1 MDFDSLKES
10 LYKELA
16 GCRGRAS
23 LFLELEGSTFEL
35 NSHKRYQAASLIK
48 LPILF
53 EALRQTDEKL
63 ICPEQKI
70 SIAESNKIGD
80 TGILQALKNM
90 EALSIMD
97 LLTLM
102 IIVSDNSATN
112 ILIDKIGM
120 EAINKTM
127 LNIGMKNSVLQ
138 RKMLDFQSMKAGRD
152 NYSTAADIVCCLK
165 KAATG
170 DYLSQNS
177 REVFVSVLRQQQFR
191 EKLPAYIDSCQAA
204 VGNKTGEL
212 PGVEH
217 DCAIL
222 HYANKKAFVAILIDQ
237 LPDAESGKSTIR
249 KAGRLLNSFISG
261 LSTRS

>member
-1 MDFDSLKES
+1 MMDFDSLKES

-23 LFLELEGSTFEL
+23 LSLEIEGSTYEL
-35 NSHKRYQAASLIK
+35 NNHQRYQSASLIK
-48 LPILF
+48 LPIFF
-53 EALRQTDEKL
+53 EALRQIDEKL
-63 ICPEQKI
+63 ISPQQKI
-70 SIAESNKIGD
+70 SIDNNNKIGD
-80 TGILQALKNM
+80 TGILQALKNI
-90 EALSIMD
+90 EALSIID

-127 LNIGMKNSVLQ
+127 LTIGMKHTVLQ

-152 NYSTAADIVCCLK
+152 NYTTASDVICCLRE
-165 KAATG
+165 ATTG
-170 DYLSQNS
+170 NLLSQKS
-177 REVFVSVLRQQQFR
+177 REVFVSVLQQQQFR
-191 EKLPAYIDSCQAA
+191 EKLPAYIDYSQAT

-217 DCAIL
+217 DSAVI
-222 HYANKKAFVAILIDQ
+222 HYANKIAYAAILIDQ

-249 KAGRLLNSFISG
+249 KAGKLLNSFISG
-261 LSTRS
+261 LST